1 MNLADVFTFLFVI
14 LGFVIVFNAYWLMAT
29 GLFPE
34 FVERCAERMRQ
45 PVKATL
51 VGLLTFVPVVVI
63 GFAISSKAG
72 NGGVKVFG
80 LGLVLLAA
88 LVALFGSAGLAL
100 RIGRGLRSTLDE
112 QQPWRAGMRG
122 GIVLALTFVLPFLGT
137 FVLMPFA
144 FIAGAG
150 AFVLARHRREQPAPV
165 VAPAEVSA
173 VLSSPAP

>member
-14 LGFVIVFNAYWLMAT
+14 LGFVIVYVAYWLMAA
-29 GLFPE
+29 GLFPQM
-34 FVERCAERMRQ
+34 VERCAERMGT

-51 VGLLTFVPVVVI
+51 VGLATFIPAVALGILISNRAPGAAIKVI
-63 GFAISSKAG
+63 GIGIA
-72 NGGVKVFG
+72 
-80 LGLVLLAA
+80 LLAV

-100 RIGRGLRSTLDE
+100 RIGRGLKSERDTGE
-112 QQPWRAGMRG
+112 PWRAVLRG

-150 AFVLARHRREQPAPV
+150 ALVRSCFGGRRVEPV
-165 VAPAEVSA
+165 VELPTAIQTTAS
-173 VLSSPAP
+173 

>member
-14 LGFVIVFNAYWLMAT
+14 LGFVIVFNAYWLMAI

-34 FVERCAERMRQ
+34 FVERCAERMVR
-45 PVKATL
+45 PVRATF
-51 VGLLTFVPVVVI
+51 VGLFTFVPAVVL
-63 GFAISSKAG
+63 GFTISNKAG
-72 NGGVKVFG
+72 NVGVKMLG
-80 LGLVLLAA
+80 LGLVLAAA

-122 GIVLALTFVLPFLGT
+122 GLVLALTFVLPFLGT

-150 AFVLARHRREQPAPV
+150 AFILARRRQEQL
-165 VAPAEVSA
+165 APAAAPAAAAS
-173 VLSSPAP
+173 VLSSPTP